1 PARGIGSR
9 PRRALGTDP
18 GAHPDGA
25 GPPGRAAERGMKR
38 TIAVDLTPV
47 LPGGD
52 NGGAKIFVL
61 ELLRTLA
68 AMRPD
73 HEFVLLTQAASHDE
87 LAHLDRPNMRR
98 HLAVGTAVGE
108 AVRPRL
114 HRLGARVFAHMP
126 VRLRRVAFGVAYRV
140 DRAMKRGGARGLLR
154 E

>member
-1 PARGIGSR
+1 TDRDAHGPARGIGIRPRGPRRADRHAHGPARGIGSR

-25 GPPGRAAERGMKR
+25 GPPVPAPERAMKR

-87 LAHLDRPNMRR
+87 LAHLDRPN
-98 HLAVGTAVGE
+98 
-108 AVRPRL
+108 
-114 HRLGARVFAHMP
+114 
-126 VRLRRVAFGVAYRV
+126 
-140 DRAMKRGGARGLLR
+140 
-154 E
+154 